1 MVCSA
6 PKTGVYRPRRPRDA
20 PLYQLIDRYYD
31 DFQRIY
37 AERYQRRYGYWRP
50 AIGEAV
56 RRCGVFY
63 VAEASPES
71 AAQTDRMPEGR
82 ENRRFDRD
90 LSID

>member
-6 PKTGVYRPRRPRDA
+6 PKTGVYRPRRPRDS

-56 RRCGVFY
+56 RRFLRCGD
-63 VAEASPES
+63 P
-71 AAQTDRMPEGR
+71 AAGFARIRCPD
-82 ENRRFDRD
+82 
-90 LSID
+90 